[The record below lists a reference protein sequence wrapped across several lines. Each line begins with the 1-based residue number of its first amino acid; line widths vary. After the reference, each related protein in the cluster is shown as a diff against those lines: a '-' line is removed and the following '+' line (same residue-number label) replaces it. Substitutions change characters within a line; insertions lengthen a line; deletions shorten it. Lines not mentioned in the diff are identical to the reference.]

1 MYIVKLA
8 DGTELKN
15 LGLNGDNFVSKTKI
29 EDSVF
34 EGNLSTVEITD
45 IETKEKTVLKDAEL
59 LLNRQYG
66 EEYWFVVR
74 EKTPG
79 DKAMEQIENDITNV
93 QEAIVE
99 IYEMMLG
106 GM

>member
-29 EDSVF
+29 KDSVF

-45 IETKEKTVLKDAEL
+45 TETKEKTVLKDAEL
-59 LLNRQYG
+59 LLNKQYG
-66 EEYWFVVR
+66 EEYWFVIQ

-79 DKAMEQIENDITNV
+79 NKAMEQIENDITNV